1 MKKRIFAFITCALL
15 LCTAALSAAYA
26 FAADDVVTTT
36 SASTADR
43 PHPWELAPKTDNAGY
58 LLDDISVYDFTKY
71 GFGRGYG
78 SNLTRS
84 QGYGEYTVD
93 GNDMFFTTNC
103 GGDLGSFVHVYAAN
117 GANLTDATWVRF
129 YVDCTDLV
137 CGGKT
142 GVGINLYLA
151 NGAKMAD
158 SNAGALLPFF
168 VKDGAT
174 AFIRQSGASEWT
186 SQKISNSFVYGDEG
200 FTGYV
205 AFPISAFKH
214 GAEEG
219 KKEMTNVSTF
229 ASAVKNGYKYLCRVT
244 LRFDIADGKESGTLM
259 FIDDLTFSGQG
270 EKHQHTFA
278 SKGTYGADCLNG
290 GIELFECSACGERYT
305 KHTTDA
311 KGHSYG
317 EFRSDKDGVAY
328 RICKDCGHVE
338 CDESVKDA
346 PKGDDGL
353 VTVTFDYGRA
363 GGKAI
368 VKYLKGSVIKRDDI
382 PVKTNFFDKYTFQ
395 FNCWTSD
402 EGNVDASDPVGVKV
416 EEDMTFYA
424 RWIISDYTDKYKS
437 AINVMAN
444 NGGSYNVATGRVL
457 AFGNSN
463 FGLYHNMAGHFKSEG
478 IALTNH
484 SISGSTSYD
493 MLEYYRCCI
502 LNYKPQIIIINVTTN
517 DMAYYSM
524 SERIILEN
532 MKELYRLTRELAP
545 DAHLFIVS
553 GNPLP
558 GRTEYYPMIERV
570 NEAMKKYCD
579 ENEMVEYVDVYPT
592 VLAYAKRYPTNWD
605 TWTHMD
611 QTALREMFS
620 IIVRA
625 VKPYYSADKV
635 KS

>member
-58 LLDDISVYDFTKY
+58 LLNDISVYDFTKY

-186 SQKISNSFVYGDEG
+186 SQKISNSFVYVDEG

-259 FIDDLTFSGQG
+259 FIDDLTFSEQG

-290 GIELFECSACGERYT
+290 GIELLDLGVQDVSGILLVGLNTDVDLVNAKALGQQRSAQDDLIGTLQAGAVVARDVGLALSGVDDDVVHLAKTGRDLHMGGERC
-305 KHTTDA
+305 A
-311 KGHSYG
+311 
-317 EFRSDKDGVAY
+317 
-328 RICKDCGHVE
+328 
-338 CDESVKDA
+338 
-346 PKGDDGL
+346 
-353 VTVTFDYGRA
+353 
-363 GGKAI
+363 
-368 VKYLKGSVIKRDDI
+368 
-382 PVKTNFFDKYTFQ
+382 
-395 FNCWTSD
+395 
-402 EGNVDASDPVGVKV
+402 
-416 EEDMTFYA
+416 
-424 RWIISDYTDKYKS
+424 
-437 AINVMAN
+437 
-444 NGGSYNVATGRVL
+444 
-457 AFGNSN
+457 
-463 FGLYHNMAGHFKSEG
+463 
-478 IALTNH
+478 ALTNDTGVLHDLHQFLARQIFGVSHRLDLFAHGVLEVVVDNNAHHRTAHRTGTGLH
-484 SISGSTSYD
+484 SLDRAGHAGVDGCGNESAGFADPLSNFYLVAHCND
-493 MLEYYRCCI
+493 GFARCTD
-502 LNYKPQIIIINVTTN
+502 VHRHGN
-517 DMAYYSM
+517 DHLC
-524 SERIILEN
+524 RRCQL
-532 MKELYRLTRELAP
+532 L
-545 DAHLFIVS
+545 DGLFIGCGLHVIRM
-553 GNPLP
+553 N
-558 GRTEYYPMIERV
+558 
-570 NEAMKKYCD
+570 A
-579 ENEMVEYVDVYPT
+579 
-592 VLAYAKRYPTNWD
+592 AKESMCHCLHLILTAFI
-605 TWTHMD
+605 
-611 QTALREMFS
+611 TALARPFPPLVPGPR
-620 IIVRA
+620 I
-625 VKPYYSADKV
+625 KPFLRGYLCGLHHLIRS
-635 KS
+635 